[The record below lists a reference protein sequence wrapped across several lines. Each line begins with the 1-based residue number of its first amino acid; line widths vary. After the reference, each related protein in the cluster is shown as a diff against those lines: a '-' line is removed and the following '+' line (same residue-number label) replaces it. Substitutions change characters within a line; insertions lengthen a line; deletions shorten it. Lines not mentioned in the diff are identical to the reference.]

1 VKNEANTLYRAR
13 NFGGAAALMTSSLS
27 SFSSDDAQ
35 DLKAIAAVYSQLGKA
50 YSVGMAPGTKPSDAF
65 PALRRAINFDRD
77 AGSAY
82 ISELQERLIAIA
94 PRAAASYMA
103 AKEYELA
110 FQAVRLSESLGTKS
124 TSNQTVRT
132 MLEALAA
139 DLLRAAQSELASDP
153 EAYVRRGAGMNP
165 SIPIELL
172 EKHPEGQARCVPSHP
187 RSTCALPAE

>member
-1 VKNEANTLYRAR
+1 VKNEANVLYRAR

-124 TSNQTVRT
+124 TSNQTVRS

-153 EAYVRRGAGMNP
+153 EGAKKKLHQILGIVD
-165 SIPIELL
+165 S
-172 EKHPEGQARCVPSHP
+172 KHPLYLKAQKLLNGS
-187 RSTCALPAE
+187 